1 MASNSNSAHNSIS
14 AHSSAHASI
23 SRLKSLEIN
32 GFKSFAKKGSLVFN
46 SAITSIVGPNGSG
59 KSNVAE
65 SFRFVLGEQSIKSM
79 RGKKGEDLIFNG
91 GKDSPRANRASVKV
105 VFDNT
110 NRMFNID
117 FDEVSI
123 ERVVHR
129 DSVNEYFIN
138 GTSVRLKD
146 VAELL
151 AHANIGSSGHHIIS
165 QGEADRLLS
174 AIPRERREM
183 IEDALG
189 LKVYQY
195 KKDESEKKLEK
206 TAVHMKEIES
216 LRREIAPHIKFLRKQ
231 VEKIEKSVALRGELT
246 GLYQEYFAREN
257 QYLVSEKAQ
266 LTSQKHAP
274 TEELHELQKELSHHK
289 NILDAAKHN
298 LGEAGKSSELFK
310 LESEIQETRKKKD
323 LCVREIGRLE
333 GEISYLK
340 RVIDKKLKE
349 ASETVATDTKQVYLR
364 EVETVTKE
372 VEIKVAVA
380 VEYLTGSGD
389 ATHLAIEARIDT
401 ARTLLGEIK
410 ETLHSFV
417 QYHKHGSR
425 TSYAD
430 TGSAEHESGHEVANP
445 VEVEESEIERIGEEM
460 KILEA
465 RLGSFSTEE
474 QDQAKR
480 YADIKLEIDKDKD
493 KNVESE
499 KAVLRIMSKQNELHS
514 HIEIIKAKEERVRIE
529 EEDFKRELQEASML
543 VGRDAVHY
551 EAYDLTAV
559 IGVDASGVDG
569 MDGSVAGPASDHEP
583 RQAQLDRRRQIEKN
597 KIRLEEMGGSG
608 GDEVMREYKDAEDRD
623 AFFAKE
629 LVDLATSSDALK
641 ALITEL
647 NTKLDELF
655 KEGIG
660 KINKEFNKFFGLMFG
675 GGSAELK
682 LVKEEKRKKRKG
694 GDDGLDDL
702 SDVLASSKDTGT
714 LEATMDA
721 EPVEEGID
729 IHVSLPHKRIKGLT
743 MLSGGERALTSIAL
757 LFAMSQ
763 VNPPPFVILDETDAA
778 LDEANSKKYGDM
790 IEALSQHSQL
800 ILITHNRETMSRA
813 GVIYGVTMGGEG
825 YSKLLSIAFDEAVAV
840 AK

>member
-1 MASNSNSAHNSIS
+1 MGM
-14 AHSSAHASI
+14 SSDSI

-91 GKDSPRANRASVKV
+91 GKDNARANRASVKV

-174 AIPRERREM
+174 AVPRERREM

-206 TAVHMKEIES
+206 TSVHMKEIES

-257 QYLVSEKAQ
+257 AYLMSEKTRLAT
-266 LTSQKHAP
+266 LRHAP
-274 TEELHELQKELSHHK
+274 TEELNELQKELSHHK
-289 NILDAAKHN
+289 SILDAAKQSLESN
-298 LGEAGKSSELFK
+298 GMGGKSSELFA

-349 ASETVATDTKQVYLR
+349 ATETPAADTKQVYLR
-364 EVETVTKE
+364 EVESVTKD

-380 VEYLTGSGD
+380 VESLTGSGD
-389 ATHLAIEARIDT
+389 FSGVAVEERIDT

-417 QYHKHGSR
+417 QYHKHGGS
-425 TSYAD
+425 SSAGD
-430 TGSAEHESGHEVANP
+430 SDPSSAESTSANP
-445 VEVEESEIERIGEEM
+445 VEFEESEIERISEEM
-460 KILEA
+460 KLLET
-465 RLGSFSTEE
+465 RLGSFSAEE

-480 YADIKLEIDKDKD
+480 YSDIKLEIDKEKD

-514 HIEIIKAKEERVRIE
+514 QIETIKAKEERLRVE
-529 EEDFKRELQEASML
+529 EEDFKREIQEAGML
-543 VGRDAVHY
+543 VGREAVHY
-551 EAYDLTAV
+551 EAFDLAAV
-559 IGVDASGVDG
+559 VGADAS
-569 MDGSVAGPASDHEP
+569 EP
-583 RQAQLDRRRQIEKN
+583 RQSQLDRRRQIEKN
-597 KIRLEEMGGSG
+597 KIRLEEMGGGG
-608 GDEVMREYKDAEDRD
+608 GDEVLREYKDAEERD
-623 AFFAKE
+623 AFLAKE
-629 LVDLATSSDALK
+629 LVDLQTSSDALK
-641 ALITEL
+641 SLITEL

-682 LVKEEKRKKRKG
+682 LVKEEKRRKRKG

-702 SDVLASSKDTGT
+702 SEAMASSKDAGA
-714 LEATMDA
+714 LEAAMDA

-790 IEALSQHSQL
+790 IEALSKHSQL

>member
-1 MASNSNSAHNSIS
+1 M
-14 AHSSAHASI
+14 SI

-32 GFKSFAKKGSLVFN
+32 GFKSFAKKGTLAFN

-174 AIPRERREM
+174 AVPKERREM

-206 TAVHMKEIES
+206 TAVHMKELES

-231 VEKIEKSVALRGELT
+231 VEKIEKSVALRAELT
-246 GLYQEYFAREN
+246 GFYQEYFAREN
-257 QYLVSEKAQ
+257 QYIHNEKAQ
-266 LTSQKHAP
+266 LASQKHGP
-274 TEELHELQKELSHHK
+274 TEELHTLQKELAHHK
-289 NILDAAKHN
+289 SILDAAKQN
-298 LGEAGKSSELFK
+298 LGESSKSTELFK
-310 LESEIQETRKKKD
+310 LESEIRDTRQKKD
-323 LCVREIGRLE
+323 ACVRDIGRLE

-340 RVIDKKLKE
+340 RVIEKRLKE
-349 ASETVATDTKQVYLR
+349 VHEAPELDTKQVYIR
-364 EVETVTKE
+364 EVEAISKDIEMKVDTVLESLADSSNGTR
-372 VEIKVAVA
+372 
-380 VEYLTGSGD
+380 
-389 ATHLAIEARIDT
+389 ATDGNGVLAGKISIEQRIN
-401 ARTLLGEIK
+401 AACELLGEIK
-410 ETLHSFV
+410 QTLHSFI
-417 QYHKHGSR
+417 QYHKHGKGDGVGAS
-425 TSYAD
+425 AD
-430 TGSAEHESGHEVANP
+430 VEPANTIAS
-445 VEVEESEIERIGEEM
+445 EEADIERITVEM
-460 KILEA
+460 KTLESKLA
-465 RLGSFSTEE
+465 SFTNEE
-474 QDQAKR
+474 QEQAKR
-480 YADIKLEIDKDKD
+480 YADIKLDIDKEKD

-514 HIEIIKAKEERVRIE
+514 HIEAIKAKEERLRIE
-529 EEDFKRELQEASML
+529 EEDFKRELQEAGML
-543 VGRDAVHY
+543 VGRDAINY
-551 EAYDLTAV
+551 EIFDITNAH
-559 IGVDASGVDG
+559 
-569 MDGSVAGPASDHEP
+569 SDDQ
-583 RQAQLDRRRQIEKN
+583 RYAQVDRRRNIEKI
-597 KIRLEEMGGSG
+597 KIRLEEMGGAG
-608 GDEVMREYKDAEDRD
+608 GEDMMREYKEAEERD
-623 AFFAKE
+623 AFLARE
-629 LVDLATSSDALK
+629 LVDLTTSSESLK
-641 ALITEL
+641 LLIDEL
-647 NTKLDELF
+647 NSKLDQLF

-675 GGSAELK
+675 GGAAELK
-682 LVKEEKRKKRKG
+682 LVKEEKKRKRKG
-694 GDDGLDDL
+694 QDDGLDDL
-702 SDVLASSKDTGT
+702 SEMLANAKDTG
-714 LEATMDA
+714 AIDAAMDN

-790 IEALSQHSQL
+790 IEALSKHSQL

-825 YSKLLSIAFDEAVAV
+825 YSKLLSIAFDDAVAV

>member
-1 MASNSNSAHNSIS
+1 M
-14 AHSSAHASI
+14 SSDSI

-91 GKDSPRANRASVKV
+91 GKDNPRANRASVKV

-174 AIPRERREM
+174 AVPRERREM

-206 TAVHMKEIES
+206 TATHMKEIES

-246 GLYQEYFAREN
+246 GLYQEYLAREN
-257 QYLVSEKAQ
+257 KYIVDEKAR
-266 LTSQKHAP
+266 LASQKHGP
-274 TEELHELQKELSHHK
+274 TAELHELQKELAHHK
-289 NILDAAKHN
+289 SILDAAKQN
-298 LGEAGKSSELFK
+298 LGESGKSTELFK
-310 LESEIQETRKKKD
+310 LESEIQETRKRKD

-349 ASETVATDTKQVYLR
+349 ASEVLETDTKQVYLR

-372 VEIKVAVA
+372 VEIKTAVA
-380 VEYLTGSGD
+380 LESLNGNGD
-389 ATHLAIEARIDT
+389 YAGVDVTVRIDT
-401 ARTLLGEIK
+401 ARTLLAEIK
-410 ETLHSFV
+410 ESLHSFI
-417 QYHKHGSR
+417 QYHKHGASQ
-425 TSYAD
+425 
-430 TGSAEHESGHEVANP
+430 GSKHGENDDESDENKKSTNP
-445 VEVEESEIERIGEEM
+445 VEFEESEIERIGGEM
-460 KILEA
+460 KVLET
-465 RLGSFSTEE
+465 RLSSFSDEE

-480 YADIKLEIDKDKD
+480 YSDIKLEIDKEKD

-514 HIEIIKAKEERVRIE
+514 QIEAIKAKEERVRVE
-529 EEDFKRELQEASML
+529 EEDFKRELQEANML
-543 VGRDAVHY
+543 VGRDAVAY
-551 EAYDLTAV
+551 ETYDL
-559 IGVDASGVDG
+559 
-569 MDGSVAGPASDHEP
+569 AGTVEVQEP
-583 RQAQLDRRRQIEKN
+583 RQMQIDRRRVIEKN
-597 KIRLEEMGGSG
+597 KIRLEEMGGAG
-608 GDEVMREYKDAEDRD
+608 GDDVMREFKEAEERD
-623 AFFAKE
+623 AFLARE
-629 LVDLATSSDALK
+629 LVDLSTSSDALK
-641 ALITEL
+641 NLITEL
-647 NTKLDELF
+647 NAKLDELF

-682 LVKEEKRKKRKG
+682 LVKEEKRRKRKG
-694 GDDGLDDL
+694 SDDGMDDL
-702 SDVLASSKDTGT
+702 SDVMASGKGDGS
-714 LEATMDA
+714 LEAAMDD

-790 IEALSQHSQL
+790 IEALSKHSQL

>member
-1 MASNSNSAHNSIS
+1 MGMSSDP
-14 AHSSAHASI
+14 HSSHGATSSSSHNSI

-91 GKDSPRANRASVKV
+91 GKDSARANRASVKV

-257 QYLVSEKAQ
+257 AYLVSEKTRLAT
-266 LTSQKHAP
+266 LRHAP

-289 NILDAAKHN
+289 SILDAAKQSLEN
-298 LGEAGKSSELFK
+298 NGMGGKSSELFA

-349 ASETVATDTKQVYLR
+349 ATEAPATDTKQVYLR
-364 EVETVTKE
+364 EVESVTKD

-380 VEYLTGSGD
+380 VESLVGSGD
-389 ATHLAIEARIDT
+389 FDGVAVEKRIDT

-410 ETLHSFV
+410 ETLHAFV
-417 QYHKHGSR
+417 QYHKHGGVGASDSSGASSQIEG
-425 TSYAD
+425 TS
-430 TGSAEHESGHEVANP
+430 SNP
-445 VEVEESEIERIGEEM
+445 VEFEESEIERIGEEM
-460 KILEA
+460 KLLETK
-465 RLGSFSTEE
+465 LGSFSAEE

-480 YADIKLEIDKDKD
+480 YSDIKLEIDKEKD

-514 HIEIIKAKEERVRIE
+514 QIETIKAKEERLRVE
-529 EEDFKRELQEASML
+529 EEDFKREIQEAGML
-543 VGRDAVHY
+543 VGREAVHY
-551 EAYDLTAV
+551 EAYDLA
-559 IGVDASGVDG
+559 ASSVVGG
-569 MDGSVAGPASDHEP
+569 MDGNFSTDGAGSSNEP
-583 RQAQLDRRRQIEKN
+583 RQTQLDRRRVIEKN
-597 KIRLEEMGGSG
+597 KIRLEEMGGGG
-608 GDEVMREYKDAEDRD
+608 GDEVLREYKDAEDRD
-623 AFFAKE
+623 AFLAKE
-629 LVDLATSSDALK
+629 LIDLATSSDALK

-647 NTKLDELF
+647 NAKLDELF

-682 LVKEEKRKKRKG
+682 LVKEEKRRKRKG

-702 SDVLASSKDTGT
+702 SEAMASSKDAGA
-714 LEATMDA
+714 LEAAMDA

-729 IHVSLPHKRIKGLT
+729 IHVSLPHKRIKGLA

>member
-1 MASNSNSAHNSIS
+1 MGMSSDS
-14 AHSSAHASI
+14 HSSHGATSSSSHNSI

-91 GKDSPRANRASVKV
+91 GKDSARANRASVKV

-110 NRMFNID
+110 NRMFNVD

-206 TAVHMKEIES
+206 TATHMKEIES

-257 QYLVSEKAQ
+257 AYLMSEKTR
-266 LTSQKHAP
+266 LTTLRHAP

-289 NILDAAKHN
+289 SILDAAKQSMEN
-298 LGEAGKSSELFK
+298 NGMGGKSSELFA

-349 ASETVATDTKQVYLR
+349 AQETPATDTKQVYLR
-364 EVETVTKE
+364 EVESVTKDI
-372 VEIKVAVA
+372 EIKVAVA
-380 VEYLTGSGD
+380 VESLTGSGD
-389 ATHLAIEARIDT
+389 FDEVSVEERIDT

-417 QYHKHGSR
+417 QYHKYGGSGASEMVDMSS
-425 TSYAD
+425 T
-430 TGSAEHESGHEVANP
+430 AENTPVNP
-445 VEVEESEIERIGEEM
+445 VEYEESEIERISEEM
-460 KILEA
+460 KLLEVK
-465 RLGSFSTEE
+465 LGSFSTEE

-480 YADIKLEIDKDKD
+480 YSDIKLEIDKEKD

-514 HIEIIKAKEERVRIE
+514 QIEAIKAKEERLRVE
-529 EEDFKRELQEASML
+529 EEDFKREIQEAGML
-543 VGRDAVHY
+543 VGREAVHY
-551 EAYDLTAV
+551 EVYNLAAT
-559 IGVDASGVDG
+559 IGTDTDGNVSTDGVG
-569 MDGSVAGPASDHEP
+569 NSNEP
-583 RQAQLDRRRQIEKN
+583 RQAQLDRRRVIEKN
-597 KIRLEEMGGSG
+597 KIRLEEMGGGG
-608 GDEVMREYKDAEDRD
+608 GDEVMREYKDAEERD
-623 AFFAKE
+623 AFLAKE

-641 ALITEL
+641 VLITEL
-647 NTKLDELF
+647 NNKLDELF

-682 LVKEEKRKKRKG
+682 LVKEEKRRKRKG

-702 SDVLASSKDTGT
+702 SEAMASSKDAGA
-714 LEATMDA
+714 LEAAMDA

>member
-1 MASNSNSAHNSIS
+1 M
-14 AHSSAHASI
+14 SSHLI

-32 GFKSFAKKGSLVFN
+32 GFKSFAKKASLVFN
-46 SAITSIVGPNGSG
+46 SPITSIVGPNGSG

-91 GKDSPRANRASVKV
+91 GKDNPRANRASVKV

-129 DSVNEYFIN
+129 DGINEYFIN

-174 AIPRERREM
+174 AQPKDRREM

-195 KKDESEKKLEK
+195 KKEESEKKLQK
-206 TAVHMKEIES
+206 TSEHMKEIEL

-257 QYLVSEKAQ
+257 AYLAEEKTRLANEKQ
-266 LTSQKHAP
+266 GPST
-274 TEELHELQKELSHHK
+274 ELHELQKELAHHK
-289 NILDAAKHN
+289 SILDAAKQN
-298 LGEAGKSSELFK
+298 LGESGKSTELFK
-310 LESEIQETRKKKD
+310 LESEMRETRQKKD
-323 LCVREIGRLE
+323 ACVRELGRLE
-333 GEISYLK
+333 GEVSYLK

-349 ASETVATDTKQVYLR
+349 AKEAVETNTKQIYLR
-364 EVETVTKE
+364 EVEVVTKE
-372 VEIKVAVA
+372 IGHKV
-380 VEYLTGSGD
+380 D
-389 ATHLAIEARIDT
+389 EALENFAHQNPETITQERIDT
-401 ARTLLGEIK
+401 ARAILAEIK
-410 ETLHSFV
+410 ETLNSFV
-417 QYHKHGSR
+417 QYHKHAGQDG
-425 TSYAD
+425 AN
-430 TGSAEHESGHEVANP
+430 GANGENGNEESAKKAQNP
-445 VEVEESEIERIGEEM
+445 VASEEADIVRIGDEM
-460 KILEA
+460 KVLEA
-465 RLGSFSTEE
+465 KLSQYSDEE
-474 QDQAKR
+474 QEQAKH
-480 YADIKLEIDKDKD
+480 YANIKLEIDKEKD

-499 KAVLRIMSKQNELHS
+499 KAILRIMSKQNELHG
-514 HIEIIKAKEERVRIE
+514 HVEAIKVKEERLRIE
-529 EEDFKRELQEASML
+529 HEEFNREIQEANML

-551 EAYDLTAV
+551 ENFDLNKVSQQTE
-559 IGVDASGVDG
+559 DD
-569 MDGSVAGPASDHEP
+569 VAHVAPAKEDRHT
-583 RQAQLDRRRQIEKN
+583 QLERRRHIEKI
-597 KIRLEEMGGSG
+597 KIRLEEMGGAG
-608 GDEVMREYKDAEDRD
+608 GDDVMREFKDAEERD
-623 AFFAKE
+623 AFLARE
-629 LVDLATSSDALK
+629 LTDLSTSSESLK
-641 ALITEL
+641 NLILEL

-660 KINKEFNKFFGLMFG
+660 KINKEFGKFFGLMFG
-675 GGSAELK
+675 GGTAELK
-682 LVKEEKRKKRKG
+682 LVKEEKKRRRKG
-694 GDDGLDDL
+694 ADDGLDDL
-702 SDVLASSKDTGT
+702 SDVMASTKGVGT
-714 LEATMDA
+714 LEAQMDA
-721 EPVEEGID
+721 NEPEEEGID

-790 IEALSQHSQL
+790 IEALSAHSQL

>member
-1 MASNSNSAHNSIS
+1 MGM
-14 AHSSAHASI
+14 SSDSI

-257 QYLVSEKAQ
+257 SYLTNEKTRLAT
-266 LTSQKHAP
+266 LRHTP

-289 NILDAAKHN
+289 SILDAAKQN
-298 LGEAGKSSELFK
+298 LDKGGAGGKSNELFT
-310 LESEIQETRKKKD
+310 LESEIQETRKRKD

-340 RVIDKKLKE
+340 RVIDKKIKE
-349 ASETVATDTKQVYLR
+349 ATETPIVDTKQVYLR
-364 EVETVTKE
+364 EVESVTKDVE
-372 VEIKVAVA
+372 VKVAVA
-380 VEYLTGSGD
+380 VESLAGSGD
-389 ATHLAIEARIDT
+389 FDGVAVEERIDT

-410 ETLHSFV
+410 ETLHAFV
-417 QYHKHGSR
+417 QYHKHGASFGR
-425 TSYAD
+425 VDPDSSDDSGA
-430 TGSAEHESGHEVANP
+430 SSIAENISANP
-445 VEVEESEIERIGEEM
+445 VEFEESEIERINEEM
-460 KILEA
+460 KLLEIK
-465 RLGSFSTEE
+465 LGSFSTEE

-480 YADIKLEIDKDKD
+480 YSDIKLEIDKEKD

-514 HIEIIKAKEERVRIE
+514 QIETIKAKEERLRVE
-529 EEDFKRELQEASML
+529 EEDFKRELQEAGML
-543 VGRDAVHY
+543 VGREAVHH
-551 EAYDLTAV
+551 EVYD
-559 IGVDASGVDG
+559 
-569 MDGSVAGPASDHEP
+569 MAGNKDQATDSDEP
-583 RQAQLDRRRQIEKN
+583 RQVQLDRRRQIEKN
-597 KIRLEEMGGSG
+597 KIRLEEMGGGG
-608 GDEVMREYKDAEDRD
+608 GDEVLREYKDAEDRD
-623 AFFAKE
+623 AFLAKE
-629 LVDLATSSDALK
+629 LIDLATSSDALK

-682 LVKEEKRKKRKG
+682 LVKEEKRRKRKG
-694 GDDGLDDL
+694 GDDGFDDL
-702 SDVLASSKDTGT
+702 SEAMASSKDTGA
-714 LEATMDA
+714 LEAAMDA

-729 IHVSLPHKRIKGLT
+729 IHVALPHKRIKGLT

-790 IEALSQHSQL
+790 IEALSAHSQL

>member
-1 MASNSNSAHNSIS
+1 MSGDSNSSHSSQGN
-14 AHSSAHASI
+14 AHSAGPASHGGAAHARSSI

-91 GKDSPRANRASVKV
+91 GKDNPRANRASVKV
-105 VFDNT
+105 VFDNA

-231 VEKIEKSVALRGELT
+231 VEKIEKSVALRGDLT
-246 GLYQEYFAREN
+246 VLYQEYFAREN
-257 QYLVSEKAQ
+257 AYIADERAALAAKKQG
-266 LTSQKHAP
+266 P
-274 TEELHELQKELSHHK
+274 TAELHELQKELSHHK
-289 NILDAAKHN
+289 NILDAARQN
-298 LGEAGKSSELFK
+298 LGESGKSTKLFK
-310 LESEIQETRKKKD
+310 LESEIQETRKRKD
-323 LCVREIGRLE
+323 LCVRDIGRLE

-349 ASETVATDTKQVYLR
+349 ASEAPPADTKQVYLR
-364 EVETVTKE
+364 EVETVTRD
-372 VEIKVAVA
+372 VEAKVAVA
-380 VEYLTGSGD
+380 LESLDGSGD
-389 ATHLAIEARIDT
+389 YSGVDVAERIIT

-410 ETLHSFV
+410 ESLHSFV
-417 QYHKHGSR
+417 QYHKHGN
-425 TSYAD
+425 TAHAHDDAAD
-430 TGSAEHESGHEVANP
+430 KAEPSNP
-445 VEVEESEIERIGEEM
+445 VEFEESEIARIGSEM
-460 KILEA
+460 KLLESKLDSYSA
-465 RLGSFSTEE
+465 EE

-480 YADIKLEIDKDKD
+480 YSDIKLEIDKEKD

-514 HIEIIKAKEERVRIE
+514 QIETIKAKEERLRVE
-529 EEDFKRELQEASML
+529 EEDFKRELHEANML
-543 VGRDAVHY
+543 VGRDAVAY
-551 EAYDLTAV
+551 EAFDLAGAMEAV
-559 IGVDASGVDG
+559 RAA
-569 MDGSVAGPASDHEP
+569 AGDVNAAEP
-583 RQAQLDRRRQIEKN
+583 RQLQIDRRRNIEKN
-597 KIRLEEMGGSG
+597 KIRLEEMGGAG
-608 GDEVMREYKDAEDRD
+608 GDDVMREFKEAEDRD
-623 AFFAKE
+623 AFLARE
-629 LVDLATSSDALK
+629 LIDLATSSDALK
-641 ALITEL
+641 NLIAEL
-647 NTKLDELF
+647 NAKLDELF

-682 LVKEEKRKKRKG
+682 LVKEEKRRKRKG
-694 GDDGLDDL
+694 GDDGMDDL
-702 SDVLASSKDTGT
+702 SDVMASSKSGA
-714 LEATMDA
+714 LDA
-721 EPVEEGID
+721 GADVDEPAEEGID

-790 IEALSQHSQL
+790 IEALSKHSQL

>member
-1 MASNSNSAHNSIS
+1 MGM
-14 AHSSAHASI
+14 SI

-91 GKDSPRANRASVKV
+91 GKDSARANRASVKV

-195 KKDESEKKLEK
+195 KKEESEKKLEK
-206 TAVHMKEIES
+206 TATHMKEIES

-257 QYLVSEKAQ
+257 AYLTNEKTRLAT
-266 LTSQKHAP
+266 LRHAP
-274 TEELHELQKELSHHK
+274 TEELNELQKELSHHK
-289 NILDAAKHN
+289 SILDAAKQSLEN
-298 LGEAGKSSELFK
+298 NGMGGKSSELFT

-340 RVIDKKLKE
+340 RAIDKKLKE
-349 ASETVATDTKQVYLR
+349 ASETVAVDTKQVYLR
-364 EVETVTKE
+364 EVETVTKD
-372 VEIKVAVA
+372 VEIKVSVA
-380 VEYLTGSGD
+380 MESLAGSGD
-389 ATHLAIEARIDT
+389 FDGVAVEARIDT
-401 ARTLLGEIK
+401 ARTVLGEIK

-417 QYHKHGSR
+417 QYHKHGASNMSDASGTVSEAWG
-425 TSYAD
+425 TS
-430 TGSAEHESGHEVANP
+430 SNP
-445 VEVEESEIERIGEEM
+445 VEFEESEIERISQEM
-460 KILEA
+460 KLLETK
-465 RLGSFSTEE
+465 LGSFSTEE
-474 QDQAKR
+474 QNQAKR
-480 YADIKLEIDKDKD
+480 YSDIKLEIDKEKD

-514 HIEIIKAKEERVRIE
+514 QIEAVKAKEERVRVE
-529 EEDFKRELQEASML
+529 EEDFKREIQEAGML
-543 VGRDAVHY
+543 VGREAVHY
-551 EAYDLTAV
+551 EAYELNV
-559 IGVDASGVDG
+559 I
-569 MDGSVAGPASDHEP
+569 AGADENGTSHAEEP

-597 KIRLEEMGGSG
+597 KIRLEEMGGGG
-608 GDEVMREYKDAEDRD
+608 GDEVLREYKDAEDRD
-623 AFFAKE
+623 AFLAKE
-629 LVDLATSSDALK
+629 LIDLATSSDALK
-641 ALITEL
+641 VLIAEL
-647 NTKLDELF
+647 NAKLDELF

-682 LVKEEKRKKRKG
+682 LVKEEKRRKRKG

-702 SDVLASSKDTGT
+702 SEAMASSKDAGV
-714 LEATMDA
+714 LEAAMDA

-790 IEALSQHSQL
+790 IEALSRHSQL

>member
-1 MASNSNSAHNSIS
+1 MTSNTNPNSHSTHSAHN
-14 AHSSAHASI
+14 SI

-110 NRMFNID
+110 NRMFNVD
-117 FDEVSI
+117 FDEVTI

-206 TAVHMKEIES
+206 TAAHMKEIES

-246 GLYQEYFAREN
+246 GLYQEYFAREHA
-257 QYLVSEKAQ
+257 YITSEKNRLAV
-266 LTSQKHAP
+266 LKHAP

-289 NILDAAKHN
+289 NILDTAKQN
-298 LGEAGKSSELFK
+298 LGESGKSSELFK

-340 RVIDKKLKE
+340 RVIDKKIKE
-349 ASETVATDTKQVYLR
+349 AQEVPAADTKQVYLR
-364 EVETVTKE
+364 EVESVTKE

-380 VEYLTGSGD
+380 VESLSGSGD
-389 ATHLAIEARIDT
+389 FNGVAVESRIDT
-401 ARTLLGEIK
+401 ARTLLSEIK
-410 ETLHSFV
+410 EALHSFV
-417 QYHKHGSR
+417 QYHKHG
-425 TSYAD
+425 
-430 TGSAEHESGHEVANP
+430 GSGESDQSNVEKASTNP
-445 VEVEESEIERIGEEM
+445 VEYEESEISRIGEEM
-460 KILEA
+460 KLLETK
-465 RLGSFSTEE
+465 LGTFSAEE

-480 YADIKLEIDKDKD
+480 YSDIKLEIDKEKD

-514 HIEIIKAKEERVRIE
+514 QIEAIKAKEERLRVE
-529 EEDFKRELQEASML
+529 EEDFKREIQEAGML
-543 VGRDAVHY
+543 VGREAVYY
-551 EAYDLTAV
+551 EAFEVAS
-559 IGVDASGVDG
+559 VD
-569 MDGSVAGPASDHEP
+569 ET
-583 RQAQLDRRRQIEKN
+583 RQAQLDRRRQIEKS
-597 KIRLEEMGGSG
+597 KIRLEEMGGGG
-608 GDEVMREYKDAEDRD
+608 GDEVMREYKDAEERD
-623 AFFAKE
+623 AFLAKE
-629 LVDLATSSDALK
+629 LIDLETSSNALK
-641 ALITEL
+641 TLITEL

-702 SDVLASSKDTGT
+702 SEVMANTKNTGSI
-714 LEATMDA
+714 EAALDN
-721 EPVEEGID
+721 EPMEEGID

>member
-1 MASNSNSAHNSIS
+1 M
-14 AHSSAHASI
+14 SSDSI

-91 GKDSPRANRASVKV
+91 GKDSARANRASVKV

-195 KKDESEKKLEK
+195 KKEESEKKLEK
-206 TAVHMKEIES
+206 TATHMKEIES

-257 QYLVSEKAQ
+257 AYLTNEKTRLAT
-266 LTSQKHAP
+266 LRHAP

-289 NILDAAKHN
+289 SILDAAKQSLEN
-298 LGEAGKSSELFK
+298 NGMGGKSSELFT

-340 RVIDKKLKE
+340 RAIDKKLKE
-349 ASETVATDTKQVYLR
+349 ASETVAVDTKQIYLR
-364 EVETVTKE
+364 EVETVTKD

-380 VEYLTGSGD
+380 MESLAGSGD
-389 ATHLAIEARIDT
+389 FDGVAVEARIDT
-401 ARTLLGEIK
+401 ARTVLGEIK

-417 QYHKHGSR
+417 QYHKHGASNM
-425 TSYAD
+425 SDA
-430 TGSAEHESGHEVANP
+430 SGTVSEAGGISSNP
-445 VEVEESEIERIGEEM
+445 VEFEESEIERISEEM
-460 KILEA
+460 KLLETKL
-465 RLGSFSTEE
+465 RSFSTEE
-474 QDQAKR
+474 QNQAKR
-480 YADIKLEIDKDKD
+480 YSDIKLEIDKEKD

-514 HIEIIKAKEERVRIE
+514 QIEAVKAKEERVRVE
-529 EEDFKRELQEASML
+529 EEDFKREIQEAGML
-543 VGRDAVHY
+543 VGREAVHY
-551 EAYDLTAV
+551 EAYELNV
-559 IGVDASGVDG
+559 IASAD
-569 MDGSVAGPASDHEP
+569 EP
-583 RQAQLDRRRQIEKN
+583 RQSQLDRRRQIEKN
-597 KIRLEEMGGSG
+597 KIRLEEMGGGG
-608 GDEVMREYKDAEDRD
+608 GDEVLREYKDAEDRD
-623 AFFAKE
+623 AFLAKE
-629 LVDLATSSDALK
+629 LIDLATSSDALK
-641 ALITEL
+641 VLIAEL
-647 NTKLDELF
+647 NAKLDELF

-682 LVKEEKRKKRKG
+682 LVKEEKRRKRKG

-702 SDVLASSKDTGT
+702 SEAMASSKDAGA
-714 LEATMDA
+714 LEAAMDA

>member
-1 MASNSNSAHNSIS
+1 MSGDSNPSQSPAHASSHAPRGSS
-14 AHSSAHASI
+14 HSSHSSI

-91 GKDSPRANRASVKV
+91 GKDNPRANRASVKV

-174 AIPRERREM
+174 AVPRERREM

-195 KKDESEKKLEK
+195 KKDESEKKLDK
-206 TAVHMKEIES
+206 TATHMKEIES

-231 VEKIEKSVALRGELT
+231 VEKIEKSVALRGDLT
-246 GLYQEYFAREN
+246 VLYQEYFAREN
-257 QYLVSEKAQ
+257 AYIADEKAALAAKKQ
-266 LTSQKHAP
+266 GP
-274 TEELHELQKELSHHK
+274 TAELHELQKELAHHK
-289 NILDAAKHN
+289 SILDAAKQN
-298 LGEAGKSSELFK
+298 LGESGKSTELFK
-310 LESEIQETRKKKD
+310 LESEIQETRKRKD

-349 ASETVATDTKQVYLR
+349 ASEVPETDTKQVYLR
-364 EVETVTKE
+364 EVETVTRD
-372 VEIKVAVA
+372 VEAKVAVA
-380 VEYLTGSGD
+380 LESLDGSGEYGGVD
-389 ATHLAIEARIDT
+389 IAERIST

-410 ETLHSFV
+410 ESLHSFV
-417 QYHKHGSR
+417 QYHKHGNAAHAHED
-425 TSYAD
+425 TAD
-430 TGSAEHESGHEVANP
+430 KAEPANP
-445 VEVEESEIERIGEEM
+445 VEFEESEIARIGGEM
-460 KILEA
+460 KVLESKLDSYSA
-465 RLGSFSTEE
+465 EE

-480 YADIKLEIDKDKD
+480 YSDIKLEIDKEKD

-514 HIEIIKAKEERVRIE
+514 QIETIKAKEERLRVE
-529 EEDFKRELQEASML
+529 EEDFKRELHEANML
-543 VGRDAVHY
+543 VGRDAVAY
-551 EAYDLTAV
+551 EAFDLAAAL
-559 IGVDASGVDG
+559 VDDS
-569 MDGSVAGPASDHEP
+569 
-583 RQAQLDRRRQIEKN
+583 RQLQIDRRRAIEKN
-597 KIRLEEMGGSG
+597 KIRLEEMGGAG
-608 GDEVMREYKDAEDRD
+608 GDDVMREFKEAEDRD
-623 AFFAKE
+623 VFLARE
-629 LVDLATSSDALK
+629 LIDLATSSDALK
-641 ALITEL
+641 NLIAEL
-647 NTKLDELF
+647 NAKLDELF

-682 LVKEEKRKKRKG
+682 LVKEEKRRKRKG
-694 GDDGLDDL
+694 GDDGMDDL
-702 SDVLASSKDTGT
+702 SDVMASSKSGALDAG
-714 LEATMDA
+714 ADMD

-790 IEALSQHSQL
+790 IEALSRHSQL

>member
-1 MASNSNSAHNSIS
+1 MSGHN
-14 AHSSAHASI
+14 SI

-32 GFKSFAKKGSLVFN
+32 GFKSFAKKGSLAFN

-91 GKDSPRANRASVKV
+91 GKDSQRANRASVKV

-110 NRMFNID
+110 NRMFNVD

-174 AIPRERREM
+174 AVPRERREM

-231 VEKIEKSVALRGELT
+231 VEKIEKSLALRGELT
-246 GLYQEYFAREN
+246 GFYQEYFAREN
-257 QYLVSEKAQ
+257 QYIHSEKTQ
-266 LTSQKHAP
+266 LSLQKQAP
-274 TEELHELQKELSHHK
+274 TEELNALKKELDHHK
-289 NILDAAKHN
+289 GILEAAKQN
-298 LGEAGKSSELFK
+298 SGESGKTSELFA
-310 LESEIQETRKKKD
+310 LESEIRETRQKKD
-323 LCVREIGRLE
+323 LCVRDIGRLE

-340 RVIDKKLKE
+340 RIIDKKLKE
-349 ASETVATDTKQVYLR
+349 ASETPEADTKQIYLR
-364 EVETVTKE
+364 EVEAVSKD

-380 VEYLTGSGD
+380 LEALSGHGD
-389 ATHLAIEARIDT
+389 SAHIALEKRIDT
-401 ARTLLGEIK
+401 ARELLSEIK
-410 ETLHSFV
+410 EALHSFV
-417 QYHKHGSR
+417 HYHKNGGAMSSVTALG
-425 TSYAD
+425 TSASGAIGEGAD
-430 TGSAEHESGHEVANP
+430 AVGGFNRYVNP
-445 VEVEESEIERIGEEM
+445 VEIEEADIERITGEM
-460 KILEA
+460 KTLESK
-465 RLGSFSTEE
+465 LSSYSSEE
-474 QDQAKR
+474 EHQAKR
-480 YADIKLEIDKDKD
+480 YADIKLEIDKEKD

-499 KAVLRIMSKQNELHS
+499 KAVLVIMSKQNELHS
-514 HIEIIKAKEERVRIE
+514 HIETIKAKEERLRVE
-529 EEDFKRELQEASML
+529 EEDFKRELQEAGML
-543 VGRDAVHY
+543 VGRDAVNY
-551 EAYDLTAV
+551 EVFDLVNA
-559 IGVDASGVDG
+559 IQDDQR
-569 MDGSVAGPASDHEP
+569 H
-583 RQAQLDRRRQIEKN
+583 AQVERRRNIEKI
-597 KIRLEEMGGSG
+597 KIRLEEMGGAG
-608 GDEVMREYKDAEDRD
+608 GDDVTREFKEAEERD
-623 AFFAKE
+623 AFLARE
-629 LVDLATSSDALK
+629 LVDLAASSDSLK
-641 ALITEL
+641 NLINEL
-647 NTKLDELF
+647 NSKLDQLF

-660 KINKEFNKFFGLMFG
+660 KINKEFSKFFGLMFG

-702 SDVLASSKDTGT
+702 SDVLASGRDAGA
-714 LEATMDA
+714 LEAGMDA

-790 IEALSQHSQL
+790 IEALSKHSQL

-813 GVIYGVTMGGEG
+813 GVIYGVTMGNEG

>member
-1 MASNSNSAHNSIS
+1 MGM
-14 AHSSAHASI
+14 SSDSI

-91 GKDSPRANRASVKV
+91 GKDSARANRASVKV

-195 KKDESEKKLEK
+195 KKEESEKKLEK

-257 QYLVSEKAQ
+257 AYITSEKTR
-266 LTSQKHAP
+266 LTTLRHAP
-274 TEELHELQKELSHHK
+274 TEELHELQKELAHHK
-289 NILDAAKHN
+289 SILDAAKQN
-298 LGEAGKSSELFK
+298 LENNGMGGKSSELFT

-349 ASETVATDTKQVYLR
+349 ATETPAADTKQVYLR
-364 EVETVTKE
+364 EVESVTKD

-380 VEYLTGSGD
+380 VESLAGSGD
-389 ATHLAIEARIDT
+389 FDGVDVEERINT
-401 ARTLLGEIK
+401 ARTLLSEIK
-410 ETLHSFV
+410 ETLHAFV
-417 QYHKHGSR
+417 QYHKHGSSNMSETLG
-425 TSYAD
+425 TS
-430 TGSAEHESGHEVANP
+430 EVEGLPANP
-445 VEVEESEIERIGEEM
+445 VEFEESEIERISAEM
-460 KILEA
+460 KLLEVK
-465 RLGSFSTEE
+465 LGSFSTEE

-480 YADIKLEIDKDKD
+480 YSDIKLEIDKEKD

-514 HIEIIKAKEERVRIE
+514 QIETIKAKEERLRVE
-529 EEDFKRELQEASML
+529 EEDFKRELQEAGML
-543 VGRDAVHY
+543 VGREAVHY
-551 EAYDLTAV
+551 ESFDLATAT
-559 IGVDASGVDG
+559 GVDASGNAIAG
-569 MDGSVAGPASDHEP
+569 GVAGVDEP

-597 KIRLEEMGGSG
+597 KIRLEEMGGGG
-608 GDEVMREYKDAEDRD
+608 GDEVLREYKDAEDRD
-623 AFFAKE
+623 AFLAKE
-629 LVDLATSSDALK
+629 LIDLATSSDALK

-647 NTKLDELF
+647 NAKLDELF

-682 LVKEEKRKKRKG
+682 LVKEEKRRKRKG

-702 SDVLASSKDTGT
+702 SEAMASSKDAGA
-714 LEATMDA
+714 LEAAMDA

>member
-1 MASNSNSAHNSIS
+1 MSND
-14 AHSSAHASI
+14 SI

-91 GKDSPRANRASVKV
+91 GKDSARANRASVKV

-257 QYLVSEKAQ
+257 AYLTNEKIRLAT
-266 LTSQKHAP
+266 LRHAP
-274 TEELHELQKELSHHK
+274 TEELNELQKELSHHK
-289 NILDAAKHN
+289 SILDAAKQSLEN
-298 LGEAGKSSELFK
+298 NGMGGKSSELFA

-349 ASETVATDTKQVYLR
+349 ATETPATDTKQVYLR
-364 EVETVTKE
+364 EVESVTKD

-380 VEYLTGSGD
+380 VESLVGSGD
-389 ATHLAIEARIDT
+389 FDGVAVEERIDT
-401 ARTLLGEIK
+401 ARTLLSEIK
-410 ETLHSFV
+410 ETLHAFV
-417 QYHKHGSR
+417 QYHKHGGVGVVDS
-425 TSYAD
+425 SGASSEAD
-430 TGSAEHESGHEVANP
+430 GISSNP
-445 VEVEESEIERIGEEM
+445 VEFEESEIERISEEM
-460 KILEA
+460 KLLETK
-465 RLGSFSTEE
+465 LGSFSAEE

-480 YADIKLEIDKDKD
+480 YSDIKLEIDKEKD

-514 HIEIIKAKEERVRIE
+514 QIETIKAKEERLRVE
-529 EEDFKRELQEASML
+529 EEDFKREIQEAGML
-543 VGRDAVHY
+543 VGREAVHY
-551 EAYDLTAV
+551 EAYDLAAATV
-559 IGVDASGVDG
+559 GVDTDGNASAD
-569 MDGSVAGPASDHEP
+569 SVASSNEP

-597 KIRLEEMGGSG
+597 KIRLEEMGGGG
-608 GDEVMREYKDAEDRD
+608 GDEVLREYKDAEDRD
-623 AFFAKE
+623 AFLAKE
-629 LVDLATSSDALK
+629 LIDLSTSSDALK

-647 NTKLDELF
+647 NAKLDELF

-682 LVKEEKRKKRKG
+682 LVKEEKRRKRKG

-702 SDVLASSKDTGT
+702 SEAMASSKDAGA
-714 LEATMDA
+714 LEAAMDA

-790 IEALSQHSQL
+790 IEALSRHSQL

>member
-1 MASNSNSAHNSIS
+1 MPEN
-14 AHSSAHASI
+14 SI

-32 GFKSFAKKGSLVFN
+32 GFKSFAKKGALTFN

-91 GKDSPRANRASVKV
+91 GKDNPRANRASVKV
-105 VFDNT
+105 VFDNA

-195 KKDESEKKLEK
+195 KKDESEKKLDK

-231 VEKIEKSVALRGELT
+231 VEKIEKSVALRGDLT

-257 QYLVSEKAQ
+257 TYIGEEKAALAAKKQ
-266 LTSQKHAP
+266 GP
-274 TEELHELQKELSHHK
+274 THELHELQKELSHHK
-289 NILDAAKHN
+289 NILDMARQN
-298 LGEAGKSSELFK
+298 LGESGKSSELFK
-310 LESEIQETRKKKD
+310 LESEIQETRKRKD
-323 LCVREIGRLE
+323 LCVRDIGRLE

-349 ASETVATDTKQVYLR
+349 ASEVPEIDTKQVYLR
-364 EVETVTKE
+364 EVETVTRD
-372 VEIKVAVA
+372 VEAKVAVA
-380 VEYLTGSGD
+380 LESLAGSGEYSSVD
-389 ATHLAIEARIDT
+389 VAERIGT

-410 ETLHSFV
+410 ESLHSFV
-417 QYHKHGSR
+417 QYHKHGNV
-425 TSYAD
+425 TGGEAD
-430 TGSAEHESGHEVANP
+430 NAAQAANT
-445 VEVEESEIERIGEEM
+445 VEFEESEIDRIGGEM
-460 KILEA
+460 KVLESKLDSYSA
-465 RLGSFSTEE
+465 EE
-474 QDQAKR
+474 HDQAKR
-480 YADIKLEIDKDKD
+480 YSDIKLEIDKEKD

-514 HIEIIKAKEERVRIE
+514 QIETIKAKEERLRVE
-529 EEDFKRELQEASML
+529 EEDFKRELHEANML
-543 VGRDAVHY
+543 VGRDAVAY
-551 EAYDLTAV
+551 EVFDLGAAQAV
-559 IGVDASGVDG
+559 SGTSENSGSAS
-569 MDGSVAGPASDHEP
+569 EP
-583 RQAQLDRRRQIEKN
+583 RQSQIDRRRNIEKN
-597 KIRLEEMGGSG
+597 KIRLEEMGGAG
-608 GDEVMREYKDAEDRD
+608 GDEVMREFKDAEDRD
-623 AFFAKE
+623 AFLARE
-629 LVDLATSSDALK
+629 LVDLGTSSDALK
-641 ALITEL
+641 NLIAEL
-647 NTKLDELF
+647 NAKLDELF

-682 LVKEEKRKKRKG
+682 LVKEEKRRKRKG
-694 GDDGLDDL
+694 GDDGMDDL
-702 SDVLASSKDTGT
+702 SDVMAIGKGDGS
-714 LEATMDA
+714 LEAGMDN
-721 EPVEEGID
+721 EPAEEGID

-790 IEALSQHSQL
+790 IEALSKHSQL

>member
-1 MASNSNSAHNSIS
+1 MGMSSDS
-14 AHSSAHASI
+14 HSSHSATHGSHNSI

-206 TAVHMKEIES
+206 TATHMKEIES

-246 GLYQEYFAREN
+246 GLYQEYLAREN
-257 QYLVSEKAQ
+257 KYIVDEKAR
-266 LTSQKHAP
+266 LSSQKQGP
-274 TEELHELQKELSHHK
+274 TAELHELQKELAHHK
-289 NILDAAKHN
+289 NILDAAKQN
-298 LGEAGKSSELFK
+298 LGESGKSTELFK
-310 LESEIQETRKKKD
+310 LESEIQETRKRKD

-349 ASETVATDTKQVYLR
+349 ASEVPETDTKQVYLR

-372 VEIKVAVA
+372 VEIKTAVA
-380 VEYLTGSGD
+380 IESLNGTGDYAGVD
-389 ATHLAIEARIDT
+389 VVARIDT
-401 ARTLLGEIK
+401 ARTLLAEIK
-410 ETLHSFV
+410 ESLHSFV
-417 QYHKHGSR
+417 QYHKHGASQGAK
-425 TSYAD
+425 YGENDGD
-430 TGSAEHESGHEVANP
+430 TDDAGNKKSANP
-445 VEVEESEIERIGEEM
+445 VEFEESEIERIGGEM
-460 KILEA
+460 KVLET
-465 RLGSFSTEE
+465 RLSSFSEEE

-480 YADIKLEIDKDKD
+480 YSDIKLEIDKEKD

-514 HIEIIKAKEERVRIE
+514 QIEAIKAKEERVRVE
-529 EEDFKRELQEASML
+529 EEDFKRELQEANML
-543 VGRDAVHY
+543 VGRDAVAY
-551 EAYDLTAV
+551 EVFDLAGATN
-559 IGVDASGVDG
+559 GASGADSTFATS
-569 MDGSVAGPASDHEP
+569 SVQEP
-583 RQAQLDRRRQIEKN
+583 RQLQIDRRRFIEKN
-597 KIRLEEMGGSG
+597 KIRLEEMGGAG
-608 GDEVMREYKDAEDRD
+608 GDDVMREFKEAEERD
-623 AFFAKE
+623 SFLARE
-629 LVDLATSSDALK
+629 LVDLSTSSDSLK
-641 ALITEL
+641 NLITEL
-647 NTKLDELF
+647 NAKLDELF

-682 LVKEEKRKKRKG
+682 LVKEEKRRKRKG
-694 GDDGLDDL
+694 SDDGMDDL
-702 SDVLASSKDTGT
+702 SDVMASGKGDGS
-714 LEATMDA
+714 LEAAMDN

>member
-1 MASNSNSAHNSIS
+1 MSND
-14 AHSSAHASI
+14 SI

-91 GKDSPRANRASVKV
+91 GKDSARANRASVKV

-257 QYLVSEKAQ
+257 AYLTNEKIRLAT
-266 LTSQKHAP
+266 LRHAP
-274 TEELHELQKELSHHK
+274 TEELNELQKELSHHK
-289 NILDAAKHN
+289 SILDAAKQSLEN
-298 LGEAGKSSELFK
+298 NGMGGKSSELFA

-349 ASETVATDTKQVYLR
+349 ATETPATDTKQVYLR
-364 EVETVTKE
+364 EVESVTKD

-380 VEYLTGSGD
+380 VESLAGSGD
-389 ATHLAIEARIDT
+389 FDGVAVEERIDT
-401 ARTLLGEIK
+401 ARTLLSEIK
-410 ETLHSFV
+410 ETLHAFV
-417 QYHKHGSR
+417 QYHKHGGVGVADSSGASSEADG
-425 TSYAD
+425 TS
-430 TGSAEHESGHEVANP
+430 SNP
-445 VEVEESEIERIGEEM
+445 VEFEESEIERISEEM
-460 KILEA
+460 KLLETK
-465 RLGSFSTEE
+465 LGSFSAEE

-480 YADIKLEIDKDKD
+480 YSDIKLEIDKEKD

-514 HIEIIKAKEERVRIE
+514 RIETIKAKEERLRVE
-529 EEDFKRELQEASML
+529 EEDLKRELQEAGML

-551 EAYDLTAV
+551 EAFDLAAV
-559 IGVDASGVDG
+559 VGVVVGGVDG
-569 MDGSVAGPASDHEP
+569 VDGSVAGPAGADEP

-597 KIRLEEMGGSG
+597 KIRLEEMGGGG
-608 GDEVMREYKDAEDRD
+608 GDEVLREYKDAEDRD
-623 AFFAKE
+623 AFLAKE
-629 LVDLATSSDALK
+629 LIDLATSSDALK

-647 NTKLDELF
+647 NAKLDELF

-682 LVKEEKRKKRKG
+682 LVKEEKRRKRKG

-702 SDVLASSKDTGT
+702 SEAMASSKDVGA
-714 LEATMDA
+714 LETAMDA

-790 IEALSQHSQL
+790 IEALSRHSQL

>member
-1 MASNSNSAHNSIS
+1 MGMSSDPHSSHGATSSSAHN
-14 AHSSAHASI
+14 SI

-91 GKDSPRANRASVKV
+91 GKDSARANRASVKV

-257 QYLVSEKAQ
+257 AYLVSEKTRLAT
-266 LTSQKHAP
+266 LRHAP

-289 NILDAAKHN
+289 SILDAAKQSLEN
-298 LGEAGKSSELFK
+298 NGMGGKSSELFA

-349 ASETVATDTKQVYLR
+349 ATETPAIDTKQVYLR
-364 EVETVTKE
+364 EVESVTKD

-380 VEYLTGSGD
+380 VESLAGSGD
-389 ATHLAIEARIDT
+389 FDGIAVEARIDT

-410 ETLHSFV
+410 ETLHAFV
-417 QYHKHGSR
+417 QYHKHGGVGASDSSGTVSEAEG
-425 TSYAD
+425 TS
-430 TGSAEHESGHEVANP
+430 SNP
-445 VEVEESEIERIGEEM
+445 VEYEESEIERIGEEM
-460 KILEA
+460 KLLEVK
-465 RLGSFSTEE
+465 LGSFSTEE

-480 YADIKLEIDKDKD
+480 YSDIKLEIDKEKD

-514 HIEIIKAKEERVRIE
+514 QIETIKAKEERLRVE
-529 EEDFKRELQEASML
+529 EEDFKREIQEAGML
-543 VGRDAVHY
+543 VGREAVHY
-551 EAYDLTAV
+551 EAYELTATV
-559 IGVDASGVDG
+559 GENGTTHED
-569 MDGSVAGPASDHEP
+569 EP

-597 KIRLEEMGGSG
+597 KIRLEEMGGGG

-623 AFFAKE
+623 AFLAKE

-641 ALITEL
+641 VLITEL
-647 NTKLDELF
+647 NSKLDELF

-702 SDVLASSKDTGT
+702 SEAMASSKDAGA
-714 LEATMDA
+714 LEAAMDA

-825 YSKLLSIAFDEAVAV
+825 YSKLLSIAFDEAIAV

>member
-1 MASNSNSAHNSIS
+1 MSSDSHSSHGATHGSTSSS
-14 AHSSAHASI
+14 AHSSI

-91 GKDSPRANRASVKV
+91 GKDNPRANRASVKV

-206 TAVHMKEIES
+206 TATHMKEIES

-246 GLYQEYFAREN
+246 GLYQEYLAREN
-257 QYLVSEKAQ
+257 KYIVDEKAR
-266 LTSQKHAP
+266 LSTQKQGP
-274 TEELHELQKELSHHK
+274 TAELHELQKELAHHK
-289 NILDAAKHN
+289 NILDAAKQN
-298 LGEAGKSSELFK
+298 LGESGKSSELFK

-349 ASETVATDTKQVYLR
+349 ASEVTESDTKQVYLR

-372 VEIKVAVA
+372 VEIKTAVA
-380 VEYLTGSGD
+380 LESLNGTGEYVGVDVS
-389 ATHLAIEARIDT
+389 ARIDT
-401 ARTLLGEIK
+401 ARTLLAEIK
-410 ETLHSFV
+410 ESLHSFV
-417 QYHKHGSR
+417 QYHRHGSSHDSKHGDNSEQ
-425 TSYAD
+425 SD
-430 TGSAEHESGHEVANP
+430 ESKKSTNP
-445 VEVEESEIERIGEEM
+445 VEFEESEIERIGGEM
-460 KILEA
+460 KVLES
-465 RLGSFSTEE
+465 RLNLFSDEE

-480 YADIKLEIDKDKD
+480 YSDIKLEIDKEKD

-514 HIEIIKAKEERVRIE
+514 QIEAIKAKEERVRVE
-529 EEDFKRELQEASML
+529 EEDFKRELQEANML
-543 VGRDAVHY
+543 VGRDAVNY
-551 EAYDLTAV
+551 EVFDLGAV
-559 IGVDASGVDG
+559 VIINTSDDGVQAS
-569 MDGSVAGPASDHEP
+569 ATEP
-583 RQAQLDRRRQIEKN
+583 RQMQIDRRRVIEKN
-597 KIRLEEMGGSG
+597 KIRLEEMGGAG
-608 GDEVMREYKDAEDRD
+608 GDDVMREFKEAEDRD
-623 AFFAKE
+623 AFLARE
-629 LVDLATSSDALK
+629 LIDLATSSDALK
-641 ALITEL
+641 NLITEL
-647 NTKLDELF
+647 NSKLDELF

-682 LVKEEKRKKRKG
+682 LVKEEKRRKRKG
-694 GDDGLDDL
+694 SDDGMDDL
-702 SDVLASSKDTGT
+702 SDVMASGKGDGS
-714 LEATMDA
+714 LEAAMDD

-790 IEALSQHSQL
+790 IEALSKHSQL

>member
-1 MASNSNSAHNSIS
+1 MTSNTHSNSHSTHSAHN
-14 AHSSAHASI
+14 SI

-110 NRMFNID
+110 NRMFNVD
-117 FDEVSI
+117 FDEVTI

-206 TAVHMKEIES
+206 TAAHMKEIES

-246 GLYQEYFAREN
+246 GLYQEYFAREHA
-257 QYLVSEKAQ
+257 YITSEKNRLAV
-266 LTSQKHAP
+266 LKHAP

-289 NILDAAKHN
+289 NILDTAKQN
-298 LGEAGKSSELFK
+298 LGESGKSSELFK

-340 RVIDKKLKE
+340 RVIDKKIKE
-349 ASETVATDTKQVYLR
+349 SQEVPAADTKQVCLR
-364 EVETVTKE
+364 EVESVTKE

-380 VEYLTGSGD
+380 VESLSGSGD
-389 ATHLAIEARIDT
+389 FNGVAVESRIDT
-401 ARTLLGEIK
+401 ARTLLSEIK

-417 QYHKHGSR
+417 QYHKHG
-425 TSYAD
+425 
-430 TGSAEHESGHEVANP
+430 GSGESDQPNVEKASTNP
-445 VEVEESEIERIGEEM
+445 VEYEESEISRIGEEM
-460 KILEA
+460 KLLETK
-465 RLGSFSTEE
+465 LGTFSAEE

-480 YADIKLEIDKDKD
+480 YSDIKLEIDKEKD

-514 HIEIIKAKEERVRIE
+514 QIEAIKAKEERLRVE
-529 EEDFKRELQEASML
+529 EEDFKREIQEAGML
-543 VGRDAVHY
+543 VGREAVHY
-551 EAYDLTAV
+551 EAFEV
-559 IGVDASGVDG
+559 VSVD
-569 MDGSVAGPASDHEP
+569 ET
-583 RQAQLDRRRQIEKN
+583 RQAQLDRRRQIEKS
-597 KIRLEEMGGSG
+597 KIRLEEMGGGG
-608 GDEVMREYKDAEDRD
+608 GDEVMREYKDAEERD
-623 AFFAKE
+623 AFLAKE
-629 LVDLATSSDALK
+629 LIDLETSSNALK
-641 ALITEL
+641 TLITEL

-694 GDDGLDDL
+694 ADDGLDDL
-702 SDVLASSKDTGT
+702 SEVMANTKNTGSI
-714 LEATMDA
+714 EAALDN
-721 EPVEEGID
+721 EPMEEGID